1 MSDSAECAVTRGLY
15 AKKVS
20 LLRSRPILRPTLAI
34 VVPTLDEEE
43 HLAELLPL
51 LAVEADVVVVSDGG
65 SRDGSVAV
73 ARRLGARVVEG
84 PAGRGGQLNRG
95 AAATGADLLLFLHA
109 DTRLPEGAGQ
119 RVREAVA
126 GGAVGGGFR
135 VRFDSGGY
143 LLETVGSALVNLRSR
158 LTRLPLGDQAQFAT
172 RAAWEAAG
180 RYPDWPLLED
190 VHFMRRLKRQGP
202 TALLAPPVV
211 TSSRRYVEGGKLA
224 TVTRNWLIVTL
235 YACGVAPHRLA
246 KLYKRK

>member
-15 AKKVS
+15 AKNAS
-20 LLRSRPILRPTLAI
+20 LLRSRPNLRPTLAI
-34 VVPTLDEEE
+34 VVPTLDEEK

-51 LAVEADVVVVSDGG
+51 LAAEADEVVVSDGG
-65 SRDGSVAV
+65 SRDGSRDVAH
-73 ARRLGARVVEG
+73 RLGVPVVEG
-84 PAGRGGQLNRG
+84 AAGRGGQLNRG

-109 DTRLPEGAGQ
+109 DTRLPAGAGEL
-119 RVREAVA
+119 VRAAAA

-135 VRFDSGGY
+135 VRFGSGGY
-143 LLETVGSALVNLRSR
+143 WLETVGSALVNLRSR

-172 RAAWEAAG
+172 RGAWEAAG

-190 VHFMRRLKRQGP
+190 LHFMRRLKRQGR
-202 TALLAPPVV
+202 TVLLAPPVV

-235 YACGVAPHRLA
+235 YACGADPRRLA
-246 KLYKRK
+246 RLYKRR